1 MPRVIFAAAA
11 LRDIERLRA
20 FLRPKNP
27 SAARR
32 AGEAILRGVQGLG
45 TNPRMGRLVED
56 LPEQY
61 REWVIAFG
69 DSGYVARY
77 RIDGDVVTIL
87 AVRHQKEA
95 GF

>member
-1 MPRVIFAAAA
+1 MPRVIFAPAA
-11 LRDIERLRA
+11 LRDLERLRA
-20 FLRPKNP
+20 FLRPKSR

-32 AGEAILRGVQGLG
+32 AGEAIRRGVQGLG
-45 TNPRMGRLVED
+45 THPRMGRLIED

-69 DSGYVARY
+69 QSGYVARY

>member
-1 MPRVIFAAAA
+1 MIFAPAAI
-11 LRDIERLRA
+11 LDIERLRA
-20 FLRPKNP
+20 FVRPKNP

-32 AGEAILRGVQGLG
+32 AGEAIVQGVRSLG
-45 TNPRMGRLVED
+45 AHRRMGRLIDD

-61 REWVIAFG
+61 RDWLIDFG
-69 DSGYVARY
+69 NSGYVVRY
-77 RIDGDVVTIL
+77 RVDDDLVTIV